1 VVGGATSYE
10 ANGALPQNVS
20 YAMKAGLVYNFLSG
34 VPELS
39 GKLKAPRTAIDL
51 GRASGAA
58 ERAAV
63 LVVAE

>member
-1 VVGGATSYE
+1 VK
-10 ANGALPQNVS
+10 GAL
-20 YAMKAGLVYNFLSG
+20 VYDFLSG

-39 GKLKAPRTAIDL
+39 GKLKALGTARD
-51 GRASGAA
+51 RETASCAA